1 MISIL
6 YIDNHLL
13 FLDKPAGLLTQPSG
27 TERDSL
33 ETQAK
38 AWIKQEYNKP
48 GDVFLE
54 AAHRIDSVACG
65 VVLFARTSK
74 ALSRLNSAIRE
85 GKCTKEYRILAEG
98 ALPAVEGELKHWLRH
113 DSHFAQITKPNA
125 TDSKLSTLKYKL
137 LEKCSDGLNL
147 VQVILES
154 GRYHQIRA
162 QFGAIGCP
170 IAGDVK
176 YGSSIH
182 WKSGG
187 IALQHYSL
195 TIEHPVTHE
204 TLKICSKLRIAM

>member
-38 AWIKQEYNKP
+38 AWIKQEFNKP
-48 GDVFLE
+48 GAVFLE

-74 ALSRLNSAIRE
+74 ALSRLSSAIRA
-85 GKCTKEYRILAEG
+85 GKCQKEYRILVEG
-98 ALPAVEGELKHWLRH
+98 ALPSNEGELRHWLRH
-113 DSHFAQITKPNA
+113 DSHFAQVTKPNA
-125 TDSKLSTLKYKL
+125 PEAKLATLQYKL
-137 LEKCSDGLNL
+137 LKKRHDGLNL
-147 VQVILES
+147 VQVILGT

-162 QFGAIGCP
+162 QFAAIGCP
-170 IAGDVK
+170 LAGDQK

-182 WKSGG
+182 WNSDG

-204 TLKICSKLRIAM
+204 TLKISS